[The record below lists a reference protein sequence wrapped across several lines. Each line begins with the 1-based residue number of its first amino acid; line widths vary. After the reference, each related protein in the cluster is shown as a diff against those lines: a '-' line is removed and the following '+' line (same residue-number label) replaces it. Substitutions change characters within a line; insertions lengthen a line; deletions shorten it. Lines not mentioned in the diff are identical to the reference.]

1 MKILAASTCALL
13 LTCFLAGCSHSAHRH
28 PASEIEAAAAARER
42 ALQQA
47 RAAAAAREQDRQ
59 ELESIPPPS
68 KTTYMAIHTRQSWSN
83 PFLIVSASTVNLS
96 ILMPD
101 NGPAG
106 SPGSEVLRPL
116 AARRRVLD
124 LRLSDLP
131 EALAASPADTWP
143 YGRVIAV
150 EEDPLAQKPDRAQ
163 VRRNEEA
170 TMQILNDLG
179 IVIYEWPANGI
190 R

>member
-1 MKILAASTCALL
+1 MKSVVTSAVALL
-13 LTCFLAGCSHSAHRH
+13 LISTLLSCSRSTRH
-28 PASEIEAAAAARER
+28 PASTIEAAAAAREH

-47 RAAAAAREQDRQ
+47 RAAAAVLDQDRQ
-59 ELESIPPPS
+59 QLQNIPLPS
-68 KTTYMAIHTRQSWSN
+68 KNIYMAIHTRQSWTN
-83 PFLIVSASTVNLS
+83 PFLIVSRSAVNLT

-106 SPGSEVLRPL
+106 SPGSEILRPV
-116 AARRRVLD
+116 AARRRELD

-131 EALAASPADTWP
+131 EALAATPASVWP

-150 EEDPLAQKPDRAQ
+150 EEDPLEQKADRAPT
-163 VRRNEEA
+163 RRNLEA
-170 TMQILNDLG
+170 TMQMLNDLG
-179 IVIYEWPANGI
+179 VVIYDWPTNTP